1 MRLHRPL
8 YAATLIGT
16 SFLLCGCPNPNLY
29 TTPRTLNPG
38 DVQFQVAAEAFG
50 ASLQSTTTTTNADGT
65 TSPQTTSVS
74 VFTPT
79 VPTIGV
85 RVGVADGLELGA
97 RIANFDTLAGDAKIR
112 LLKGT
117 LDLAIDPG
125 LQFIYLG
132 SISTNDGQG
141 NTSSTSVG
149 IMYFHVPLLIGFN
162 VSPNVSLIA
171 TPGFVYALATANES
185 ADSTTQQATLSTGV
199 LGRLG
204 LASTSGRAR
213 NSRSSPRSPS

>member
-1 MRLHRPL
+1 MRLYRPL
-8 YAATLIGT
+8 SIATLVAT

-50 ASLQSTTTTTNADGT
+50 ATLQSTSTVTNADGT

-85 RVGVADGLELGA
+85 RIGVADGFEVGA
-97 RIANFDTLAGDAKIR
+97 RIANFDTLAGDLKIR

-132 SISTNDGQG
+132 SITTSDGNGNST
-141 NTSSTSVG
+141 SASVG
-149 IMYFHVPLLIGFN
+149 IMYFHVPLLVGFN
-162 VSPNVSLIA
+162 VSPTVSLVA
-171 TPGFVYALATANES
+171 SPGFVYALATANE
-185 ADSTTQQATLSTGV
+185 
-199 LGRLG
+199 
-204 LASTSGRAR
+204 RAQR
-213 NSRSSPRSPS
+213 GH